1 MIGYAIENL
10 KKNKRKF
17 SVVFFVLIIAV
28 ALIMFSFEVVYNLS
42 EEMKIRATDTVA
54 QDDIESMIM
63 MLIGGVVLLTIF
75 VVVIINNIFSVLMIG
90 REQEFVLLYRLGMTE
105 KRIKRLVIGEVLMI
119 SVFSFAC
126 GIVLE
131 KALSVLL
138 LSKIN
143 LLVHKGVP
151 ALWFLLGFI
160 GLAILMV
167 RVVTGNFKIITIKEK
182 KKDSENKH
190 KQKKYIANLAGGL
203 LCFAGAATV
212 GLAGSG
218 DMTDIC
224 RYSLVLVGISLISKF
239 VVRLVLELI
248 MKLSEKYRM
257 NSVYLAAK
265 QNIYN
270 MKKMQSAIGTV
281 AIAVAFFVGFKGLY
295 GSIEKTVEKYVNES
309 VNYER
314 LIIFDNV
321 EDLESIASVN
331 SKLEELKGEN
341 GKYSV
346 ALTEVFSDDEKEF
359 ALTLT
364 GVDRS
369 YFEMQR
375 FYMMRDTDQETI
387 FANGSSPRVIFPV
400 KEADSRKFAIGD
412 HVDCYTKDGKNI
424 GFDVSAYYKPINL
437 KQAFTSRES
446 LSRALYGRDD
456 AYNAIFL
463 RGFTTEAEAELLA
476 NFKDI
481 KYDVFNMQ
489 QIAQES
495 VDKAVN
501 GTEMI
506 EILIYTGMFL
516 VTALVINMFILSIG
530 DRKKQYRQLKMLG
543 EKNGIILKSI
553 MLESGMI
560 YVLGALIGILTAIPA
575 IKIALIMIKEELVFD
590 TVMYVPLPVTAA
602 VSLCMLAVIMAA
614 SLMIGRKCTKAK
626 D

>member
-1 MIGYAIENL
+1 MRFDRRISRRSFLAAAGATSAVL
-10 KKNKRKF
+10 ALTACGGSSS
-17 SVVFFVLIIAV
+17 SVAASSASGTASSAAGTAQGGTLNIMLETEVQSLDPQV
-28 ALIMFSFEVVYNLS
+28 ATDGTSFEVIADY
-42 EEMKIRATDTVA
+42 TD
-54 QDDIESMIM
+54 
-63 MLIGGVVLLTIF
+63 G
-75 VVVIINNIFSVLMIG
+75 LMQMDADG
-90 REQEFVLLYRLGMTE
+90 
-105 KRIKRLVIGEVLMI
+105 
-119 SVFSFAC
+119 A
-126 GIVLE
+126 
-131 KALSVLL
+131 A
-138 LSKIN
+138 
-143 LLVHKGVP
+143 VP
-151 ALWFLLGFI
+151 AIAETYDISEDGKTYTFHLRDAKWSNGEAVTAADFVFGWQRAVDPATASEYSYMLSDI
-160 GLAILMV
+160 G
-167 RVVTGNFKIITIKEK
+167 
-182 KKDSENKH
+182 
-190 KQKKYIANLAGGL
+190 Q
-203 LCFAGAATV
+203 
-212 GLAGSG
+212 
-218 DMTDIC
+218 
-224 RYSLVLVGISLISKF
+224 
-239 VVRLVLELI
+239 
-248 MKLSEKYRM
+248 
-257 NSVYLAAK
+257 
-265 QNIYN
+265 
-270 MKKMQSAIGTV
+270 V